1 MYNDSAIHSVPAIIN
16 LMSNGLLNTV
26 QAVTGASND
35 LIGVFSYPWP
45 QTTKERGFD
54 NAAFTSTLIL
64 AMAFVLIPGGF
75 GIDVVRDRQVSNI
88 IYFLRHVDRI
98 SIEVPTLYFKGSQI
112 EISKL

>member
-75 GIDVVRDRQVSNI
+75 GIDVVRDRQVS
-88 IYFLRHVDRI
+88 
-98 SIEVPTLYFKGSQI
+98 SFKAA
-112 EISKL
+112 